1 VPAATPRV
9 DPDVQL
15 VAELPESD
23 SLNSSSTKSSMIKI
37 CFVNDWNSPS
47 IPWPT
52 IGVSSIAIVTEPSS
66 VNLKRTHDES
76 MSNFSVNAEDC
87 TWHDVRSPTP
97 QFNEPCKIPILLDVS
112 KRNSI

>member
-66 VNLKRTHDES
+66 VNLKRTHDEP

-87 TWHDVRSPTP
+87 MRHEFRSPTP
-97 QFNEPCKIPILLDVS
+97 QFNETCKIPILLDVS
-112 KRNSI
+112 KCNSI